1 MRISAILINVCDMDK
16 AIDFY
21 SNKLGFAVQSRKL
34 YPQMVRLEH
43 DHIALILFLVPRPV
57 TFDYPKV
64 AQTLLNFETRD
75 LVAGIRELKSRGVEF
90 IHGSPQ
96 PCPEGVYAAFRDP
109 FGNVH
114 ELLEARSL

>member
-1 MRISAILINVCDMDK
+1 MRISAVLINVCDMDK

-21 SNKLGFAVQSRKL
+21 CDKLGFAVLSRKL
-34 YPQMVRLEH
+34 YPRMVRLEH
-43 DHIALILFLVPRPV
+43 EHIALILLLVPKPV
-57 TFDYPKV
+57 ALDYPKV
-64 AQTLLNFETRD
+64 AQSLLNFESRD
-75 LVAGIRELKSRGVEF
+75 LVASIRELKDRGVEF

-96 PCPEGVYAAFRDP
+96 PCPVGAYAAFRDP

>member
-1 MRISAILINVCDMDK
+1 MRILAVLINVCDMDK

-21 SNKLGFAVQSRKL
+21 SNKLGFAVHSRKL

-43 DHIALILFLVPRPV
+43 EHIALILFLVPKPV
-57 TFDYPKV
+57 TFDYPRV
-64 AQTLLNFETRD
+64 AQRLLNFETRN
-75 LVAGIRELKSRGVEF
+75 LAASMNELRSRGVQF
-90 IHGSPQ
+90 IHSHPQ
-96 PCPEGVYAAFRDP
+96 PCPVGAYVAFRDP